1 MRKKSQKMVNAMF
14 PLKRSTK
21 LLLGFNSSYYYVE
34 VYISDQ
40 AVLYTTNG
48 IKFNSSYY
56 VEVYISNQAGLYTTN
71 GIKWDQK

>member
-1 MRKKSQKMVNAMF
+1 MQKKSQKMVNAMF

-21 LLLGFNSSYYYVE
+21 LLLGFNSSYYVE

-48 IKFNSSYY
+48 IK
-56 VEVYISNQAGLYTTN
+56 
-71 GIKWDQK
+71 WDQK